1 MKRKVV
7 VAFMLAMSLTVTGTA
22 TTFAMDTDFAKEAD
36 ASGIEAETEA
46 EISAKEEHQVYLSVL
61 KPGTEVKAGTD
72 WHEVVRRV
80 TSCKECGFQGNV
92 SDVRLV
98 SGSLEQVGDA
108 TLVLEYSAEEN
119 GVVHKGNISAT
130 YKVVPA
136 VNPDQKY
143 KITAEQPANGTVT
156 LSSETA
162 KEGET
167 VTIKVEPKEG
177 YHVTKV
183 SVTGVAVSEQ
193 ENNTYTF
200 QMPARDVTVTA
211 EVVSDSIPQIHEVY
225 ISAWKSGSDVLV
237 GTDWNEV
244 ITGITECKKCGFVG
258 SKENVNV
265 KFVSGS
271 FDQVGTV
278 TLEVTYAEDH
288 DGILHEAST
297 RKFTYNVVEKVEE
310 SYSIHANQELDKGQ
324 ISLDKTTAKEGE
336 SVNVSVTA
344 NDGYELEGIRV
355 ISNGKDVAVSD
366 NGNGN
371 YSFVMPA
378 GDVEVSAAFRETV
391 KPVEKY
397 KVNVSNS
404 EGGIVEVDTN
414 EAEAGATVAI
424 TATAKNGYELAGVN
438 VSSDGT
444 PVSVN
449 DNGNGTFTF
458 IMPAGDVEVSATF
471 VKKEAPAEKYSIKK
485 GKEDT
490 TRGTFSFD
498 KTEAKEGETV
508 TVTVSP
514 KEGYVLQQIWAG
526 GDTVGQVQLTK
537 IADNTYTF
545 VMPAGDVSVGC
556 VFRTDAPFVKH
567 SIILKQSGEGYLSA
581 THKETFENQYVVV
594 NATPKEG
601 YVLEG
606 IYVDGKKIGKDDQD
620 RYSFIM
626 PYKDVTVYANFVKE
640 SAEAFNISSDVSGNG
655 SIEVDAQAFE
665 GAVVTFTAKPNGENV
680 KVDSVS
686 VKSEDGSEAEV
697 TDHGDG
703 TYSFTMPKGN
713 VVVSVKFVEE
723 IPWTDLEPSTPVEPE
738 NPDQPE
744 TPDNGGNGQ
753 PETPDNGGNGQ
764 PETPDNGGNGQTE
777 TPDTE
782 TPQAPDNNQ
791 SSSNKGDGKTETKNK
806 AKGKTPKTGDATS
819 ALPVAGAGLSALGIT
834 LAAALRKRK

>member
-1 MKRKVV
+1 MKKKLV
-7 VAFMLAMSLTVTGTA
+7 VALLSALSLTVVETGTV
-22 TTFAMDTDFAKEAD
+22 FAMDIDFIND
-36 ASGIEAETEA
+36 AGVLSIEEQNRTETSAE
-46 EISAKEEHQVYLSVL
+46 KVHQVYLSIL

-72 WHEVVRRV
+72 WHEIVRGV

-92 SDVRLV
+92 SDVQLV

-108 TLVLEYSAEEN
+108 TLVLKYSAEEN
-119 GVVHKGNISAT
+119 GVVHKGTTSAT

-143 KITAEQPANGTVT
+143 KITAEQPANGTLT

-167 VTIKVEPKEG
+167 VTIKVEPEEG
-177 YHVTKV
+177 YHVTTV

-193 ENNTYTF
+193 ENNTYIF

-211 EVVSDSIPQIHEVY
+211 EIVSDSIQQVHEVY
-225 ISAWKSGSDVLV
+225 ISALKPESDVLV
-237 GTDWNEV
+237 GTDWHEV
-244 ITGITECKKCGFVG
+244 ITGITKCKKCGFKG
-258 SKENVNV
+258 SKENV
-265 KFVSGS
+265 KLVSGS
-271 FDQVGTV
+271 LDKVGRA
-278 TLEVTYAEDH
+278 TLELTYAEEH
-288 DGILHEAST
+288 DGVLHEAVT

-438 VSSDGT
+438 VSSNGI

-471 VKKEAPAEKYSIKK
+471 VEKEAPAEKYSIKK

-526 GDTVGQVQLTK
+526 GDTVGRVQLTK
-537 IADNTYTF
+537 LADNTYAF
-545 VMPAGDVSVGC
+545 VMPAG
-556 VFRTDAPFVKH
+556 
-567 SIILKQSGEGYLSA
+567 
-581 THKETFENQYVVV
+581 
-594 NATPKEG
+594 
-601 YVLEG
+601 
-606 IYVDGKKIGKDDQD
+606 
-620 RYSFIM
+620 
-626 PYKDVTVYANFVKE
+626 DVTVYANFVKE

-655 SIEVDAQAFE
+655 SIEVDTQAFE

-738 NPDQPE
+738 NPEIPWIDLEPSTPVEPEKPENPDQKPE
-744 TPDNGGNGQ
+744 QKPEVPTTPEENKENV
-753 PETPDNGGNGQ
+753 
-764 PETPDNGGNGQTE
+764 QT
-777 TPDTE
+777 
-782 TPQAPDNNQ
+782 Q
-791 SSSNKGDGKTETKNK
+791 ETKK
-806 AKGKTPKTGDATS
+806 KGTSPKTGDTAS
-819 ALPVAGAGLSALGIT
+819 ALPVAGAGLASLGVALATI
-834 LAAALRKRK
+834 LKKRK